1 LAGRREWFFAQ
12 SSVLSTQRLSID
24 PDAGT
29 LKPEF
34 EVKMETLLLEIGTEE
49 IPAGYIEPALK
60 ALAAALHEKL
70 AEARIEHGTI
80 KTFGTPRRL
89 AVRIEK
95 VAAKQLPLKTE
106 LTGPPMKIGFDASG
120 QPTMAARKFAEKA
133 GVKVDRLTVKD
144 TTKGA
149 YLCAVKQERGQ
160 ATRTLL
166 KNILSKI
173 ILATPF
179 PKTMRWADLDIAF
192 ARPIHTCLAL
202 LGSKVIPFKLGNL
215 IAGRYIY
222 GHYFM
227 QPGKIKIDS
236 ADGYLKR
243 LKDARVLVDLDERR
257 KAVEREIDR
266 ASKKVGG
273 GILADEE
280 LVDIVKNLVEY
291 PVAVAGKFDEEFL
304 QLPDEVLITA
314 MREHQ
319 KYFAVVDASQRLLP
333 YFIAVNNTMARDMK
347 LVAKGHERVLR
358 ARLADAQFF
367 YQGDL
372 EVSNDERVEKLK
384 GVLFQARLGTM
395 YVKIQRV
402 AKIGKFIA
410 KTVDM
415 GLAEGG
421 QEIELKAQVAR
432 AAKLCKADLVSQVVG
447 EFPKLQGVMG
457 RIYAKIAG
465 ELPTVSAAIEEH
477 YRPTYS
483 GGPLPETIAGA
494 ILSIADKIDSICGC
508 FSVGLIPTGASDPY
522 ALRRQGIGV
531 IQIMNDN
538 GFSFSLRKLIKKSL
552 SQFELKD
559 PDQFKGLAQKINTF
573 LQNRIIQLLADQ
585 GYAKDAIAAVVAVSI
600 DDVPNLWSRLE
611 ALETLKSKP
620 DFEPLA
626 VAFKRVVNILRKSGK
641 PERREKPGEVR
652 ENLFEHESESALLSA
667 YQRVEKEVSDA
678 MDKGL
683 FEKALLNIAT
693 LRGPVDAFFDGVMV
707 LAEDKNVRRNR
718 MALLEHISALFD
730 NFADFSK
737 LST

>member
-1 LAGRREWFFAQ
+1 MRKHRNDKN
-12 SSVLSTQRLSID
+12 TQPESRNPKSRL
-24 PDAGT
+24 
-29 LKPEF
+29 

-49 IPAGYIEPALK
+49 IPAGYIEPALR

-89 AVRIEK
+89 AVKIEK

-106 LTGPPMKIGFDASG
+106 LTGPPVKIGFDESG
-120 QPTMAARKFAEKA
+120 RPTMAARKFAEKA
-133 GVKVDRLTVKD
+133 GVNVDRLTVKD
-144 TTKGA
+144 TSKGT

-160 ATRTLL
+160 AAHTLL
-166 KNILSKI
+166 KDILPKV

-179 PKTMRWADLDIAF
+179 PKTMRWADLDVAF
-192 ARPIHTCLAL
+192 ARPIHSCLAL

-215 IAGRYIY
+215 GVGRFIY

-236 ADGYLKR
+236 TDDYLKR
-243 LKDARVLVDLDERR
+243 LKDARVLVDLNERR
-257 KAVEREIDR
+257 KAVEREI
-266 ASKKVGG
+266 SKAAKKAGG
-273 GILADEE
+273 RILADEE
-280 LVDIVKNLVEY
+280 LVDIVNNLVEY
-291 PVAVAGKFDEEFL
+291 PVAVVGKFDEDFL

-319 KYFAVVDASQRLLP
+319 KYFAVVDASQKLLP
-333 YFIAVNNTMARDMK
+333 CFIAVNNTVARDMK

-372 EVSNDERVEKLK
+372 EVSNDQRVEKLK
-384 GVLFQARLGTM
+384 GVLFQAQLGTM
-395 YVKIQRV
+395 YAKIQRV
-402 AKIGKFIA
+402 AQIGKFIA
-410 KTVDM
+410 KAVDL
-415 GLAEGG
+415 GLAEGR
-421 QEIELKAQVAR
+421 QAIELKAQIAR
-432 AAKLCKADLVSQVVG
+432 AARLCKADLVSQVVG

-483 GGPLPETIAGA
+483 GGPLPETIAGS

-522 ALRRQGIGV
+522 ALRRQGIGI
-531 IQIMNDN
+531 IQIMNDK

-552 SQFELKD
+552 SEFELKG
-559 PDQFKGLAQKINTF
+559 PDELITLTQKVYTF
-573 LQNRIIQLLADQ
+573 LQNRIVQLLADQ
-585 GYAKDAIAAVVAVSI
+585 GYAKDAIAAVVDVSI
-600 DDVPNLWSRLE
+600 DHVPNLWSRLE
-611 ALETLKSKP
+611 ALEALKSKP

-626 VAFKRVVNILRKSGK
+626 VAFKRVVNILRKSGML
-641 PERREKPGEVR
+641 ERQERLDEVK
-652 ENLFEHESESALLSA
+652 ENLFEHESEAALLSA
-667 YQRVEKEVSDA
+667 YQKVEKRVSDA
-678 MDKGL
+678 MNKGL
-683 FEKALLNIAT
+683 FEKALLDIAT

-718 MALLEHISALFD
+718 MALLGHIAALFGS
-730 NFADFSK
+730 FADFSK
-737 LST
+737 LSA